1 LFKQFNK
8 FNDKNGIDFSISSL
22 TLAFQDRSIE
32 TRFQESYFESNLQL
46 GRACHFIAIFFFCLV
61 GIWDTFVIDPSHL
74 HIWISVATPVALIFL
89 IGLVSS
95 YLSFKN
101 YSRYWRQLFSF
112 YVLMTGAGFTV
123 VTVLS
128 SPNYPIYNFV
138 GIIFCLLFCYSF
150 IRLTFIWAT
159 ASGNVILAL
168 YIGCIW
174 IFVGPPTKL
183 LMTELFYLSG
193 INLLG
198 MMICYSLEIL
208 SRRDF
213 MLNYLLEIEQN
224 NMKRMNTRLE
234 QKVEERTKELKLSE
248 ATFSGF
254 FNQGNIGMAITSLDK
269 GWVNVNKKLCNMLG
283 YSKDELI
290 RMSWT
295 EMTYPDDLEPDLVLL
310 KKMMSGEIEDY
321 EIEKR
326 FFKKDKAVIY
336 THLTVSCIRQFDNT
350 IDTVLATLQDITKR
364 KSLESQLIQAQK
376 MESIGRLAGGVA
388 HDYNNALT
396 TIMGFTEL
404 AMMDA
409 DPAGPLHADLN
420 QVLKAGR
427 RAQDITRQLLAFAR
441 KQTIAPRVLDMN
453 ETVESMLKMLR
464 RLIGEDI
471 DFVWLPGTN
480 LWNVKVDP
488 SQIDQILANLCVNAK
503 DAIKGVG
510 KITIET
516 ATKVLDSD
524 YCTDHVG
531 FVPGQFIQLSVSD
544 NGCGMDKGMLK
555 EIFEPFFTTKDVDK
569 GTGLGLSMVYGIVKQ
584 NNGFI
589 NVYSEPGKGTTIKIY
604 LPRNEDKAFEIHEES
619 TEQITQGRG
628 ETILVVE
635 DDPPV
640 LKLAQKILEGLN
652 YKVLIAGTPK
662 GAIELAKEHKD
673 KIHLLI
679 TDVIMPEMNGNELSE
694 HLQSLFPDLKC
705 IFMSGYTANAI
716 AHQGVLDEG
725 VQFVQ
730 KPFSKNDLATIVR
743 KVLDGE

>member
-1 LFKQFNK
+1 MFKLFKK
-8 FNDKNGIDFSISSL
+8 FNNKKGIDFSISSL
-22 TLAFQDRSIE
+22 TLAFQDSSIE
-32 TRFQESYFESNLQL
+32 ARFQESYFESNLQL
-46 GRACHFIAIFFFCLV
+46 GRACHFIAIFFYCLV
-61 GIWDTFVIDPSHL
+61 GIWDTSVIDPSRL
-74 HIWISVATPVALIFL
+74 HTWISVATPVALIFL
-89 IGLVSS
+89 IGLASS
-95 YLSFKN
+95 YLSFKK

-112 YVLMTGAGFTV
+112 YVLMTGVGFTV

-128 SPNYPIYNFV
+128 IPNYPIYNFV

-150 IRLTFIWAT
+150 IRLPFIWAT

-168 YIGCIW
+168 YICCIW

-183 LMTELFYLSG
+183 LLTELFYLSG

-224 NMKRMNTRLE
+224 NMKHLNTRLE
-234 QKVEERTKELKLSE
+234 QKVEERTKELNLSE
-248 ATFSGF
+248 ETFSGF

-295 EMTYPDDLEPDLVLL
+295 EMTYPDDLEPDLVLF

-336 THLTVSCIRQFDNT
+336 THLTVSCIRQLDNT

-364 KSLESQLIQAQK
+364 KSLENQLIQAQK

-396 TIMGFTEL
+396 AIMGFTEL

-409 DPAGPLHADLN
+409 EPAGPLHADLN

-453 ETVESMLKMLR
+453 ETLESMLKMLR

-471 DFVWLPGTN
+471 DLVWLPGTN
-480 LWNVKVDP
+480 RWHVKIDP
-488 SQIDQILANLCVNAK
+488 TQIDQILANLCVNAR

-516 ATKVLDSD
+516 AAKVFDSD
-524 YCTDHVG
+524 YCADHVG
-531 FVPGQFIQLSVSD
+531 FIPGEYVQLSVSD
-544 NGCGMDKGMLK
+544 NGCGMDKEILK

-584 NNGFI
+584 NHGFI

-604 LPRNEDKAFEIHEES
+604 LPRHEGKAVEIQGERTEE
-619 TEQITQGRG
+619 IPQGRG

-635 DDPPV
+635 DDLSI
-640 LKLAQKILEGLN
+640 LKLAQKILTGLN
-652 YKVLIAGTPK
+652 YKVLIADTPK
-662 GAIELAKEHKD
+662 GAMRLAQEHTGKM
-673 KIHLLI
+673 HLLI
-679 TDVIMPEMNGNELSE
+679 TDVIMPEMNGLELSNT
-694 HLQSLFPDLKC
+694 LKSLFPDLKC
-705 IFMSGYTANAI
+705 IFMSGYTANVI
-716 AHQGVLDEG
+716 AHHGVLDPE
-725 VQFVQ
+725 VDFIQ
-730 KPFSKNDLATIVR
+730 KPFSQNDLAAIVR
-743 KVLDGE
+743 KVLDRE